1 MCRLFGMSAG
11 RDPCTATFW
20 LLEAPD
26 SLLAE
31 SRRNPDGTGFGYF
44 DEDGTPHVHKQP
56 IAAFEDRRFVCD
68 ARTVHSRTFIAHV
81 RHASTGA
88 VALENTHPFCQDGR
102 LFAHNGLIEDL
113 PKLERRL
120 GEELALV
127 AGETDSERLFALIT
141 GEIHRHGG
149 SVADGIR
156 AAVEWVAAELPIL
169 SINFVLTTATDV
181 WALRYPHWHELYVLE
196 RIVGGAEAAAP
207 APLDHTSSYGT
218 RVYSEFGLECPLVLI
233 ASERMDES
241 PDWREVPSGAL
252 LHVGPSLEVESKLVL
267 EGPPAHM
274 LALEDLSEAA
284 RASQT

>member
-1 MCRLFGMSAG
+1 
-11 RDPCTATFW
+11 
-20 LLEAPD
+20 
-26 SLLAE
+26 
-31 SRRNPDGTGFGYF
+31 
-44 DEDGTPHVHKQP
+44 
-56 IAAFEDRRFVCD
+56 
-68 ARTVHSRTFIAHV
+68 
-81 RHASTGA
+81 
-88 VALENTHPFCQDGR
+88 
-102 LFAHNGLIEDL
+102 
-113 PKLERRL
+113 
-120 GEELALV
+120 
-127 AGETDSERLFALIT
+127 
-141 GEIHRHGG
+141 
-149 SVADGIR
+149 
-156 AAVEWVAAELPIL
+156 VEWVAAELPIL

-207 APLDHTSSYGT
+207 APLDQTSSYGT